1 MVRPANHSDRST
13 AYVGRNDFGDFMVQ
27 QQYSQFEFVALPIF
41 DWVDLAVHH
50 GDSGAAS
57 QKTAAAQGQA
67 DDTSTGAQQLD
78 SHTGVDR
85 KSVIGVGELVYVQ
98 NGHYALFGISSS

>member
-1 MVRPANHSDRST
+1 
-13 AYVGRNDFGDFMVQ
+13 
-27 QQYSQFEFVALPIF
+27 
-41 DWVDLAVHH
+41 
-50 GDSGAAS
+50 
-57 QKTAAAQGQA
+57 
-67 DDTSTGAQQLD
+67 LD